1 MCPVQKNSV
10 EEPSRRSL
18 LFRFF
23 RSCFDTLCK
32 SVFLLATMAM
42 LQAALK
48 VEKTIGH
55 GNDATIAQD
64 ITNPAFNPDAADP
77 SGEKMK
83 ALAWMGK
90 NSV

>member
-1 MCPVQKNSV
+1 
-10 EEPSRRSL
+10 
-18 LFRFF
+18 
-23 RSCFDTLCK
+23 
-32 SVFLLATMAM
+32 MAM